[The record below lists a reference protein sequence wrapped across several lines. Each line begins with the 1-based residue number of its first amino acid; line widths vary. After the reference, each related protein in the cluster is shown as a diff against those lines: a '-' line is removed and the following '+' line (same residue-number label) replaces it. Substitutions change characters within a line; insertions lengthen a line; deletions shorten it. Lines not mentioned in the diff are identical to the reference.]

1 MGAGVSAW
9 LVRAWTYVYTFAL
22 PSEIQERRR
31 AEIDSDLWESAH
43 DPDVPRHA
51 VVLRL
56 LRGMPADLLWRIEI
70 TPGPEQARVAA
81 GLLGAAIMLA
91 MVWVFVRPTAPP
103 PAPRQRSIQI
113 NLRLTPPP
121 PPPPHSP

>member
-1 MGAGVSAW
+1 MGAGMSAW
-9 LVRAWTYVYTFAL
+9 LVRAWTNVYTFAL
-22 PSEIQERRR
+22 PADIRERRR
-31 AEIDSDLWESAH
+31 AEIESDLWESAH

-51 VVLRL
+51 VMLRL

-70 TPGPEQARVAA
+70 TPGPEQARVAV

-91 MVWVFVRPTAPP
+91 MVWAFVRPTAPP
-103 PAPRQRSIQI
+103 PAPRRPIQI